1 MSRRSL
7 TLLLLVA
14 ALALAVAQ
22 AVRTTIVLE
31 SPEIKTSHS
40 KFFKLL
46 AGKYPR
52 YRQMK
57 SISR

>member
-1 MSRRSL
+1 MSRSL
-7 TLLLLVA
+7 SLLLLVA

-22 AVRTTIVLE
+22 AVHTTVVLE

-46 AGKYPR
+46 AGAKPA
-52 YRQMK
+52 
-57 SISR
+57 